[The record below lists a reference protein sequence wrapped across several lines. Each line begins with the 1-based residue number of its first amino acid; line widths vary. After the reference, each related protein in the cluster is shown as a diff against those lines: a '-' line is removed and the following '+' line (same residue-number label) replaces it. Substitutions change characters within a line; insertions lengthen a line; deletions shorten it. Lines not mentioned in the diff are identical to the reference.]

1 MATPIA
7 LRAMGPVWFRFTD
20 PEDVARYG
28 GVWYRYSEEDLVR
41 QRADRLIPL
50 EAEMG
55 MSLVAVMNGFRSSTV
70 LGESAAAWLGVR
82 EADSAKAGTFDEF
95 NPITMMIEWSK
106 TAPEPDPKD
115 GSQDILPGL
124 GERPYLDMNSG
135 TTGTVVLQNMP
146 IAESSI

>member
-41 QRADRLIPL
+41 QRADVLIPL
-50 EAEMG
+50 ETEMG
-55 MSLVAVMNGFRSSTV
+55 MSLVSVMNGFRSSTV
-70 LGESAAAWLGVR
+70 LGELAAAWLGVR
-82 EADSAKAGTFDEF
+82 EADSVKAGEFDKF
-95 NPITMMIEWSK
+95 NPITMMIEWSR

-115 GSQDILPGL
+115 ETPVTSPAS
-124 GERPYLDMNSG
+124 GESVFPDASLG

-146 IAESSI
+146 IVGS